1 MKTGQCKYVLKAH
14 TCADVRFDD
23 DKVITASFD
32 NTVGMWDWETGERL
46 QCFRGHTA
54 AGKIKKTLTG
64 RKYYQIPLIDR
75 VRESDG
81 KTYGS

>member
-1 MKTGQCKYVLKAH
+1 MKTGKCKYVLKAH
-14 TCADVRFDD
+14 TCADVHFDD

-54 AGKIKKTLTG
+54 AGKIKKINR
-64 RKYYQIPLIDR
+64 RKIP
-75 VRESDG
+75 SDS
-81 KTYGS
+81 TY